1 MGAAMEAVDSMSVV
15 AGEGIVGNA
24 DRGGDRQVTILAT
37 ERWADVE
44 ADLGRSVEP
53 STRRA
58 NLFVEGVELA
68 DSSGRVLRVG
78 DARIEIRG
86 ETRPCHLMEAA
97 VDGLRGALDPD
108 WRGGA
113 YGVALGD
120 AVINVGDVVAWE

>member
-1 MGAAMEAVDSMSVV
+1 MDSTGTLRNLWIKPAMGAAMEAVDSMSVV

-78 DARIEIRG
+78 GCFPERES
-86 ETRPCHLMEAA
+86 L
-97 VDGLRGALDPD
+97 
-108 WRGGA
+108 GGP
-113 YGVALGD
+113 LP
-120 AVINVGDVVAWE
+120 

>member
-1 MGAAMEAVDSMSVV
+1 MSVV

>member
-1 MGAAMEAVDSMSVV
+1 MLTKIGEPMVLEQARQDLDGLV
-15 AGEGIVGNA
+15 A
-24 DRGGDRQVTILAT
+24 
-37 ERWADVE
+37 
-44 ADLGRSVEP
+44 
-53 STRRA
+53 
-58 NLFVEGVELA
+58 ELEEE
-68 DSSGRVLRVG
+68 LH
-78 DARIEIRG
+78 EIRG

>member
-58 NLFVEGVELA
+58 NLFVEGVEPQAFVWPGRYELA
-68 DSSGRVLRVG
+68 PRLANR
-78 DARIEIRG
+78 
-86 ETRPCHLMEAA
+86 
-97 VDGLRGALDPD
+97 
-108 WRGGA
+108 
-113 YGVALGD
+113 
-120 AVINVGDVVAWE
+120 